1 MKKRKFVK
9 LVSIVMLVTFG
20 IAGCSTN
27 SSNSGKTDDNQKT
40 AESGSSVDLSKVTLR
55 FGEVGWSAYQSSL
68 KAAGLDNTPYK
79 VEYNTF
85 QGGNL
90 CLQAMAADQIDLT
103 GSSETPPVF
112 AAESQNQGNFKIVAV
127 NHGSTLLQELVVPKD
142 SNIKSVAD
150 LKGKKVG
157 YINATTAQY
166 FLIKMLEQAGLK
178 WGDIDGK
185 QMSTADGV
193 TALAGGQIDAFASY
207 GNSIIAAHKNG
218 ATTLQS
224 AQNILSGYFPYEA
237 SVTALKDEGKK
248 AAIIDYLGRIEKA
261 NQWKRDNA
269 DAWAKIS
276 SKPQGFSD
284 EEGLD
289 TFNKQEAQTKS
300 EVILVDDKVIA
311 SQQDLSNVFFSLGL
325 IKNKQDI
332 KSIYSD
338 ELNEGLKKALN
349 K

>member
-1 MKKRKFVK
+1 MNKSKFVK
-9 LVSIVMLVTFG
+9 VLSIVMLVTFG
-20 IAGCSTN
+20 IVGCSTN
-27 SSNSGKTDDNQKT
+27 SGNTGKVDDKQKT
-40 AESGSSVDLSKVTLR
+40 SETSSSVDLSKVTIR
-55 FGEVGWSAYQSSL
+55 VGQTGWSSYESAL

-79 VEYNTF
+79 VEYSVF

-90 CLQAMAADQIDLT
+90 CLQAMAADQIDFT

-112 AAESQNQGNFKIVAV
+112 AAESQNQGGFKIVAV
-127 NHGSTLLQELVVPKD
+127 SHASTLLQELVVPKD

-157 YINATTAQY
+157 YINSTTAQY
-166 FLIKMLEQAGLK
+166 FLIKMLEKAGLK
-178 WGDIDGK
+178 WEDIDAK
-185 QMSTADGV
+185 QVSTADGV
-193 TALAGGQIDAFASY
+193 TALSGGQIDAFASY

-218 ATTLQS
+218 ATTLES

-248 AAIIDYLGRIEKA
+248 AAITDYLARLEKA

-269 DAWAKIS
+269 EAWAKIS
-276 SKPQGFSD
+276 SKPQGFSE

-289 TFNKQEAQTKS
+289 TFKKQEAQIKS

-325 IKNKQDI
+325 IKNKQDV
-332 KSIYSD
+332 KGFYSN
-338 ELNEGLKKALN
+338 ELNDGLKKALN

>member
-1 MKKRKFVK
+1 MNKSKFIK
-9 LVSIVMLVTFG
+9 ILSIVMLIVFG
-20 IAGCSTN
+20 IVGCSANNN
-27 SSNSGKTDDNQKT
+27 STAKSEDKKASTSDN
-40 AESGSSVDLSKVTLR
+40 SVDLSKVTLR
-55 FGEVGWSAYQSSL
+55 VGQTGWGAYESAI

-79 VEYNTF
+79 VEYSIF

-90 CLQAMAADQIDLT
+90 CLQAMAADQIDFT

-157 YINATTAQY
+157 YISATTAQY

-178 WGDIDGK
+178 SEDIDAK
-185 QMSTADGV
+185 QISTADGV

-224 AQNILSGYFPYEA
+224 AQDILSGYFPYEA

-248 AAIIDYLGRIEKA
+248 AAITDYLARLEKA

-269 DAWAKIS
+269 ESWAKIS
-276 SKPQGFSD
+276 SKPQGFSE

-289 TFNKQEAQTKS
+289 TFKKQEAQTKS
-300 EVILVDDKVIA
+300 EVILVDNKVIA

-325 IKNKQDI
+325 IKNKQDA
-332 KSIYSD
+332 KSFYSD
-338 ELNEGLKKALN
+338 ELNEGLKKVLN
-349 K
+349 N

>member
-9 LVSIVMLVTFG
+9 LLSIIMVVTLG
-20 IAGCSTN
+20 ITGCST
-27 SSNSGKTDDNQKT
+27 SSNSRKIDDKQKT
-40 AESGSSVDLSKVTLR
+40 AGAGDAVALSKVTLR
-55 FGEVGWSAYQSSL
+55 FGEVGWSQYQSEL

-142 SNIKSVAD
+142 SSIKTVAD

-157 YINATTAQY
+157 YISATTAQY
-166 FLIKMLEQAGLK
+166 FLIKMLEKAGLK
-178 WGDIDGK
+178 WSDIDAK

-218 ATTLQS
+218 SITLQS
-224 AQNILSGYFPYEA
+224 AQDILSGYFPYEA
-237 SVTALKDEGKK
+237 SVTALKDSGKK
-248 AAIIDYLGRIEKA
+248 AAIIDYLARVEKA

-269 DAWAKIS
+269 EAWAKIS
-276 SKPQGFSD
+276 AKPQGFS
-284 EEGLD
+284 EEDGLD
-289 TFNKQEAQTKS
+289 VFKKQEAQTKS
-300 EVILVDDKVIA
+300 QVILVDDKVIA
-311 SQQDLSNVFFSLGL
+311 SQQDLSNVFNSVGL
-325 IKNKQDI
+325 IKNKQDV
-332 KSIYSD
+332 KNLYTD
-338 ELNEGLKKALN
+338 ELNDELKKALS

>member
-1 MKKRKFVK
+1 MKKTKFVK
-9 LVSIVMLVTFG
+9 ILSIIMIVILG
-20 IAGCSTN
+20 ITGCSAGI
-27 SSNSGKTDDNQKT
+27 NSGKTDDKQET
-40 AESGSSVDLSKVTLR
+40 EDSGESVHLSKVTLR
-55 FGEVGWSAYQSSL
+55 FGEVGWSRYQSEL

-112 AAESQNQGNFKIVAV
+112 AAESQKQGNFKIVAV

-142 SNIKSVAD
+142 SNIKTIAD
-150 LKGKKVG
+150 LKGMKVG
-157 YINATTAQY
+157 YISATTAQY

-178 WGDIDGK
+178 WSDIDAK
-185 QMSTADGV
+185 QMTTADGV

-224 AQNILSGYFPYEA
+224 AQDILSGYFPYEA
-237 SVTALKDEGKK
+237 SVTALKDPGKK
-248 AAIIDYLGRIEKA
+248 AAIVDYLARIEKA

-269 DAWAKIS
+269 EEWAKIS
-276 SKPQGFSD
+276 SKPQGFS
-284 EEGLD
+284 EEDGLD
-289 TFNKQEAQTKS
+289 LFRKEEAQIKS
-300 EVILVDDKVIA
+300 QVITVDDKVLA
-311 SQQDLSNVFFSLGL
+311 SQQDLSNVFNSVGL
-325 IKNKQDI
+325 IKNKQDV
-332 KSIYSD
+332 KSFYSD
-338 ELNEGLKKALN
+338 ELNEELKKALS